1 MDSSPL
7 PAVSAPLAAGNAQP
21 VMASRGCWRWDSPT
35 LPRVC
40 VRWDWSVRWSS
51 PTARPGACPFGP
63 PPPPLSYQ
71 IAWGESVF
79 RAGRKN
85 PLDYASCG
93 NPASLS
99 ESLGF
104 VGQGTLSG
112 SVHSQAVFTA
122 ANGPR
127 EIPSFPCGILQS
139 ACLPA
144 MPRAM
149 APTSPGTV
157 TRRIGLAPAI
167 CTMPYSPTSGRRS
180 GSASVTTGG
189 T

>member
-35 LPRVC
+35 LARVC

-51 PTARPGACPFGP
+51 PTARPGACPFGLC
-63 PPPPLSYQ
+63 PPLSYQ

-79 RAGRKN
+79 HAGRKN

-93 NPASLS
+93 NPASLPKAS
-99 ESLGF
+99 ALLWPRHS
-104 VGQGTLSG
+104 LSG
-112 SVHSQAVFTA
+112 SAHSQAVFTA

-127 EIPSFPCGILQS
+127 EIQLSLRHPTDTTALRERRQGALCSQ
-139 ACLPA
+139 PA
-144 MPRAM
+144 RVGPERP
-149 APTSPGTV
+149 APLFCPAHPPGV
-157 TRRIGLAPAI
+157 DGQLRP
-167 CTMPYSPTSGRRS
+167 
-180 GSASVTTGG
+180 
-189 T
+189 

>member
-1 MDSSPL
+1 MDRAVVEQLPLLDSSPL

-35 LPRVC
+35 LAWVC

-93 NPASLS
+93 NPASLPKAS
-99 ESLGF
+99 ALLWPRHS
-104 VGQGTLSG
+104 LSG
-112 SVHSQAVFTA
+112 SAHSQAVFTA

-127 EIPSFPCGILQS
+127 EIPAFPAASYSQH
-139 ACLPA
+139 AF
-144 MPRAM
+144 PRCQE
-149 APTSPGTV
+149 PWH
-157 TRRIGLAPAI
+157 RRPLE
-167 CTMPYSPTSGRRS
+167 R
-180 GSASVTTGG
+180 
-189 T
+189 